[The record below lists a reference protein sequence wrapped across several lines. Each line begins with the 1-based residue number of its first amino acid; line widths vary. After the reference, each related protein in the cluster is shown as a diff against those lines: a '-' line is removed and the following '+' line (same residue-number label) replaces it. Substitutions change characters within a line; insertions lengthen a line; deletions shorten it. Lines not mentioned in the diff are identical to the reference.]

1 MNQNTLLNEKFNS
14 IVFIGNY
21 LPRKCGIA
29 TFTSDL
35 LESIKKSAPET
46 DCWAIAMN
54 DTPEGYEYPDQVRFE
69 INQNQLSD
77 YKLASEFLNMN
88 RIELV
93 SLQHEYGI
101 FGGPSGR
108 NIIRLINAL
117 KMPVITTLHTVLN
130 NPTN

>member
-1 MNQNTLLNEKFNS
+1 MNQTPSLKEIFTS

-29 TFTSDL
+29 TFTTDL
-35 LESIKKSAPET
+35 LESIKQVTPAT

-54 DTPEGYEYPDQVRFE
+54 DTQEGYEYPDQVKFE

-88 RIELV
+88 I
-93 SLQHEYGI
+93 S
-101 FGGPSGR
+101 
-108 NIIRLINAL
+108 
-117 KMPVITTLHTVLN
+117 T
-130 NPTN
+130 